1 MRIKYRCQT
10 CGEPFTRHWNME
22 RHIKR
27 MHPSGFQPPAFPFHN
42 MNDQVSKFSNFK
54 SHSPNYYNSNHK
66 FPYSSNIF
74 PRSPF
79 QEDSSIYEQPN
90 SPRTAN
96 DPLDSCLQKL
106 RRWAKIKRLKEE
118 LSFRPMQQPYLS
130 PYNGA
135 VSQPNMYQRFQPPF
149 KMEDLEIIGYKGYVC
164 KECLTANPLAIYRHN
179 YQKDKIIR
187 TTHGCNNKRKLEIQG
202 EQRKNNETSMVT
214 NLYMN
219 ELPKLM
225 LEDVREWTKG
235 KAILMAAEL
244 SIPPDSSREII
255 ISIEKQWANRAIRNG
270 CTFLT
275 DDELADFINTVK
287 DYTGAYFK
295 VQDNEMSKNSG
306 KVFYMCIGSGHRQCG

>member
-27 MHPSGFQPPAFPFHN
+27 RHTSGFQPLAFPFHN

-54 SHSPNYYNSNHK
+54 SHNPNYYNANHN

-79 QEDSSIYEQPN
+79 QEDSSIYEQSN
-90 SPRTAN
+90 LFGTIN
-96 DPLDSCLQKL
+96 DPHDSWLQNL
-106 RRWAKIKRLKEE
+106 RRWVEIKRLIED
-118 LSFRPMQQPYLS
+118 LHFRPMQQPYLF

-135 VSQPNMYQRFQPPF
+135 ISQPNMYQRFQPQF
-149 KMEDLEIIGYKGYVC
+149 RMEDLEIIGYKGYVC
-164 KECLTANPLAIYRHN
+164 KECLTAHPLAIYRHK
-179 YQKDKIIR
+179 YQRDKIIP
-187 TTHGCNNKRKLEIQG
+187 TKHGCDNRRRLEIQG
-202 EQRKNNETSMVT
+202 GQPEDNETSIVT

-225 LEDVREWTKG
+225 LRFVREWTKG
-235 KAILMAAEL
+235 KTILAAAEL
-244 SIPPDSSREII
+244 SNPPDSSHEII
-255 ISIEKQWANRAIRNG
+255 ISIEKQWANRAIKDG
-270 CTFLT
+270 CTVLT

-287 DYTGAYFK
+287 DCTGAYFK
-295 VQDNEMSKNSG
+295 VQDIEMSKNSG